1 MVLILE
7 IVSIVYIEVNI
18 ILEKIIILIFV
29 PFFFGTLIYKLSFLT
44 SKKSKNSTSTSK
56 SLGTFSP
63 RWNFIKGASQLLS
76 SSCYSVITLYL
87 CRNFLHLLI
96 FLLNLKDMSIENV
109 KGKTYEGG
117 VYFLEKPIPPFFENL

>member
-96 FLLNLKDMSIENV
+96 FLLNLKDMLIENV